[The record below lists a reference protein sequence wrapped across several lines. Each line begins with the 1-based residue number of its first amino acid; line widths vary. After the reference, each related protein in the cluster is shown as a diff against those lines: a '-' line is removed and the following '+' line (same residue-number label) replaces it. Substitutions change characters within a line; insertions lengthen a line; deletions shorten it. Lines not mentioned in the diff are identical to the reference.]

1 MHTILELEST
11 DIVVDHTRMVERVI
25 AAMRAE
31 TDPLSLNDYAELAG
45 LSPFY
50 FNRIFRQ
57 IIGIPPGEF
66 ATSLRFERAKHLL
79 LTTQASVT
87 DICFEVGYESLGTFS
102 TRFKNLVGV
111 TPGAFRNL
119 PDAVADLDFSRSTF
133 RVDPRQRHFRG
144 CIQGTMSLPAERKTS
159 IFVGV
164 FPAAIAVSKPVVGRM
179 ITEPGP
185 FDLPHVPYGNWILL
199 AASVPQISDPLEHLL
214 PGNNLLVASS
224 APFTL
229 TPGVEM
235 ANLHLAF
242 RSPHAM
248 EPPVVTAL
256 PSLLMA

>member
-1 MHTILELEST
+1 MTHLLELESP
-11 DIVVDHTRMVERVI
+11 DIAVDHARMVERVI

-31 TDPLSLNDYAELAG
+31 TEPLSLNDYADIAG

-57 IIGIPPGEF
+57 VIGIPPGEF

-79 LTTQASVT
+79 LTTPASVT

-111 TPGAFRNL
+111 TPGTFRNL

-133 RVDPRQRHFRG
+133 NVDPSQRHIRG
-144 CIQGTMSLPAERKTS
+144 HIQGTMSLPLERKSS

-164 FPAAIAVSKPVVGRM
+164 FPQAIAVSKPVVGRM
-179 ITEPGP
+179 VTEAGP
-185 FDLPHVPYGNWILL
+185 FELPHVPWGNWVLL
-199 AASVPQISDPLEHLL
+199 AASVPQVSDPLEHLL
-214 PGNNLLVASS
+214 PADKLLVASS

-229 TPGVEM
+229 KPGAER
-235 ANLHLAF
+235 ADLHLAF
-242 RSPHAM
+242 RSPHPL